1 MRKVTWALFIL
12 SAALYTLPESV
23 PGQTGGATVRGMFGE
38 RELGRP
44 LKPGARTLLGPGM
57 TDSYGGFRGRGPD
70 QSLQFPS
77 MPWQRPAAAPRWPN
91 VADQPAEPIPP
102 KLSPR
107 RPSAVSP
114 PPARPAAREPEP
126 EPSPAPPADQ
136 WFRVQSRTSRTR

>member
-12 SAALYTLPESV
+12 SAALYTLPESAL
-23 PGQTGGATVRGMFGE
+23 GQTGGATVRGMFGE

-77 MPWQRPAAAPRWPN
+77 LPWQRPAAAPKWPSPG
-91 VADQPAEPIPP
+91 APPAEAIPA

-107 RPSAVSP
+107 RPPAVN
-114 PPARPAAREPEP
+114 PAPTRPAIREPEP
-126 EPSPAPPADQ
+126 STAPPADQ
-136 WFRVQSRTSRTR
+136 WFRVPTRTPRTR